1 MKYYYYTKW
10 TFKRPMDDIG
20 CGPFHSTWVTEQEP
34 TVFISGTCMDM
45 LSEFF
50 VKAFE
55 TEEEMREYAAKVGL

>member
-1 MKYYYYTKW
+1 M
-10 TFKRPMDDIG
+10 
-20 CGPFHSTWVTEQEP
+20 
-34 TVFISGTCMDM
+34 ISGTCMDM